1 MPIAIL
7 ACIIGKRSQVNK
19 LVEGVKVKK
28 VDIQKKIDNL
38 EKENVELQRHVQEI
52 EEKNVELQR
61 HVSSTLASAI
71 AHSSKLGINLSA
83 LLGVPHVVKPSF
95 PLVLP
100 IFDELKPDLVLQE
113 SCKQLCQEF
122 TDLFKPELGPRVVP
136 FAIQDELCQAN
147 DAGIAGGAA
156 IAGKRA
162 KLWVCRDYSIT
173 VNHQLEPNCHPMP
186 LPEDLMRKLGGGYGF
201 TKIDLA
207 DANNQ
212 IMLAPE
218 SPKCLA
224 LSTHQGE
231 MMDQLTSDLR
241 GVAVYIDDTGWTT
254 ASEHLQNLHALL
266 QRLESK
272 GLHCHLKSVF
282 FAQLCVEYLGH
293 ILSGQRT
300 AKGPKVNDVMRMPA
314 PGNVSGVRS
323 FLGSVLFYSK
333 FLPNL
338 AMLTEPLH
346 RLTKKDTPWR
356 SKLPSKRSRIY
367 FVKTTF
373 LSTSIH
379 LSRLGS
385 LVMPGQQ

>member
-1 MPIAIL
+1 M
-7 ACIIGKRSQVNK
+7 
-19 LVEGVKVKK
+19 
-28 VDIQKKIDNL
+28 
-38 EKENVELQRHVQEI
+38 
-52 EEKNVELQR
+52 
-61 HVSSTLASAI
+61 
-71 AHSSKLGINLSA
+71 
-83 LLGVPHVVKPSF
+83 PSF

-122 TDLFKPELGPRVVP
+122 TDLFKPELGCVKD
-136 FAIQDELCQAN
+136 F
-147 DAGIAGGAA
+147 
-156 IAGKRA
+156 
-162 KLWVCRDYSIT
+162 
-173 VNHQLEPNCHPMP
+173 QLE
-186 LPEDLMRKLGGGYGF
+186 
-201 TKIDLA
+201 
-207 DANNQ
+207 
-212 IMLAPE
+212 
-218 SPKCLA
+218 
-224 LSTHQGE
+224 
-231 MMDQLTSDLR
+231 
-241 GVAVYIDDTGWTT
+241 
-254 ASEHLQNLHALL
+254 
-266 QRLESK
+266 
-272 GLHCHLKSVF
+272 
-282 FAQLCVEYLGH
+282 
-293 ILSGQRT
+293 RT

-385 LVMPGQQ
+385 LVMPGQQRSLERY